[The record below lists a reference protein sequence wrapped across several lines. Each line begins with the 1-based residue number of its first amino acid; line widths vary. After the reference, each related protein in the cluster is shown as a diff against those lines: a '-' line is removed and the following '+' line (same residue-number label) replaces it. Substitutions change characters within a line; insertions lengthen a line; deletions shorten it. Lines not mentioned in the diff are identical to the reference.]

1 MQVSIETISG
11 LERRLTIGVPADVVD
26 QEVTKRLN
34 KAAKTVR
41 INGFRKG
48 KVPLKVVKQRFGEG
62 VRQEVL
68 GDTINRTFYEAVQKE
83 SVRPAGQPTIEPKNM
98 EEGSDLEYIAT
109 FEVYP
114 EVELT
119 NIEGIEVT
127 KYDADIE
134 DKDIDKMIENL
145 RKGQAT
151 WNNTKAAIKDG
162 FKVKIDFSGVK
173 DGEAFEGGSAE
184 DHELVIGSKSM
195 IPGFEDGIIGMK
207 IGETKDVEV
216 TFPEDYQ
223 VESLKGAD
231 ATFTITLKSAEKQVL
246 PKLDEAFFEK
256 FGVTEGGEEKFR
268 EDVKENMEREKQKA
282 IKNKTKQQI
291 LDSLLDRTPV
301 EVPNALVAGE
311 IDALRNQTIQ
321 QYGGAAENLDMK
333 ALLPDDMFKEQ
344 AQRRTALG
352 LIVSEIVT
360 QEKITADKDVV
371 RSLIEEAAA
380 SYESPEEV
388 VNYYY
393 SNEQL
398 LQSVEAAALEEQ
410 VVDFLLE
417 KAEVTEAKVAYDEA
431 LKPLPQP
438 QADDQEGDG
447 SETKGEE

>member
-11 LERRLTIGVPADVVD
+11 LERRLTIGVPAEVVD
-26 QEVTKRLN
+26 QEVAKRLD

-48 KVPLKVVKQRFGEG
+48 KVPLKVVKQRYGEG

-83 SVRPAGQPTIEPKNM
+83 SVRPAGQPTIEPTKM
-98 EEGSDLEYIAT
+98 EEGSDLEYTAT

-114 EVELT
+114 EIELT
-119 NIEGIEVT
+119 NLDGIEVT

-134 DKDIDKMIENL
+134 GADIDKMIENL

-162 FKVKIDFSGVK
+162 FKVKINFEGRK
-173 DGEAFEGGSAE
+173 DGETFEGGSAE

-207 IGETKDVEV
+207 IGETKDVDV

-223 VESLKGAD
+223 VESLKGA
-231 ATFTITLKSAEKQVL
+231 AVTFAITLNSAEKQVL
-246 PKLDEAFFEK
+246 PKLNEEFFEK

-268 EDVKENMEREKQKA
+268 EDVKENMDREKQKA
-282 IKNKTKQQI
+282 IKSKTKQQI
-291 LDSLLDRTPV
+291 LDSLIERTPV
-301 EVPNALVAGE
+301 EVPNALISGE
-311 IDALRNQTIQ
+311 IEALRNQTIQ

-333 ALLPDDMFKEQ
+333 ALLPDDMFREQ
-344 AQRRTALG
+344 AKRRTALG
-352 LIVSEIVT
+352 LIVSEVVT
-360 QEKITADKDVV
+360 KESISADKDVV

-410 VVDFLLE
+410 VVDFLLA
-417 KAEVTEAKVAYDEA
+417 KADVTETKVSYDEA
-431 LKPLPQP
+431 LKPLSQP
-438 QADDQEGDG
+438 G
-447 SETKGEE
+447 SEESVDSE